1 MKNFIDL
8 IFYKTYLAYEAKNM
22 SGRFLSCLYISFIFL
37 FLCAPIYGFI
47 HDLLIGIP
55 KSAFKWLYVIYILI
69 ILGLVT
75 RRYGKREAIFE
86 LVKKFRKHNKNKISP
101 SWPYFLVL
109 PISMVVG
116 IGSYFLLYDYVI
128 HRYELEGLLYEFFK
142 S

>member
-8 IFYKTYLAYEAKNM
+8 IFYRTYMAYEAKNM

-55 KSAFKWLYVIYILI
+55 KSVSPWLYGIYILI
-69 ILGLVT
+69 ILSLVV
-75 RRYGKREAIFE
+75 RRYGNRKVILE
-86 LVKKFRKHNKNKISP
+86 LVKKFRKQNTNKLYP
-101 SWPYFLVL
+101 SWPYFLIL

-128 HRYELEGLLYEFFK
+128 QRYQLEGMLYEFFK
-142 S
+142 N